1 MKNKILLIIG
11 LIILTSLTGC
21 KGKEIKSDDEWSY
34 TVVINEGSDFIYTIT
49 DSETG
54 VNYIVTKYGITPRL
68 NADGSIHLTNKEILG
83 KNK

>member
-21 KGKEIKSDDEWSY
+21 KGKKIKSDDEWNY
-34 TVVINEGSDFIYTIT
+34 TIVINEGSAFIYTIT

-54 VNYIVTKYGITPRL
+54 VNYIATNSGITPRL
-68 NADGSIHLTNKEILG
+68 NADGSIQLTNKETFG